1 MPAARPRSARWN
13 AWLWLLTKPAR
24 GIAAVTTDDATTT
37 PLGLRDDGAPHRLR
51 ARAPDPER
59 ADPDPVRGD
68 PALRLAAARRAEG
81 PSWPAGIVFGLA
93 AITDQLD
100 GYLARRWHV
109 ESQFGKVAD
118 PLADRL
124 MIDTA
129 VVMLV
134 AFDRLPWVALII
146 LLRDLLLVG
155 GYKLVVP
162 RGYEFEVSRLGK
174 IATWGL
180 YASIG
185 LVLVTEKGTWWPVA
199 CFWISLA
206 LAVIAAGQYVLKA
219 RRTVRL

>member
-1 MPAARPRSARWN
+1 MDHSTVSAPVRQIPNALTLIRFAAIP
-13 AWLWLLTKPAR
+13 LFVWLLL
-24 GIAAVTTDDATTT
+24 DDRT
-37 PLGLRDDGAPHRLR
+37 
-51 ARAPDPER
+51 
-59 ADPDPVRGD
+59 
-68 PALRLAAARRAEG
+68 G

-146 LLRDLLLVG
+146 LLRDLLLIG

-162 RGYEFEVSRLGK
+162 RGYDFEVSRLGK

-185 LVLVTEKGTWWPVA
+185 LVLVTEKGTWWPLA

-206 LAVIAAGQYVLKA
+206 LAVIAAGQYVAEGAAHRPALTAPLALLSRRPTVAGAGRESGRRGEIVIGPCKA
-219 RRTVRL
+219 SS

>member
-1 MPAARPRSARWN
+1 MEPRTVPAPVRQIPN
-13 AWLWLLTKPAR
+13 ALTLLRFAAIPVFIWLLL
-24 GIAAVTTDDATTT
+24 D
-37 PLGLRDDGAPHRLR
+37 
-51 ARAPDPER
+51 ER
-59 ADPDPVRGD
+59 S
-68 PALRLAAARRAEG
+68 G

-93 AITDQLD
+93 GLTDQLD
-100 GYLARRWHV
+100 GYLARRWRV

-146 LLRDLLLVG
+146 LLRDLLLIG
-155 GYKLVVP
+155 GYRFVVP

-185 LVLVTEKGTWWPVA
+185 LVLVTAEGTWWPLGL
-199 CFWISLA
+199 FWVSLA
-206 LAVIAAGQYVLKA
+206 LAVIAAGQYILKA
-219 RRTVRL
+219 RREVRL

>member
-1 MPAARPRSARWN
+1 MEPRTVSEPVKQIPNALTLLRFAAIP
-13 AWLWLLTKPAR
+13 LFIWLLL
-24 GIAAVTTDDATTT
+24 D
-37 PLGLRDDGAPHRLR
+37 
-51 ARAPDPER
+51 ER
-59 ADPDPVRGD
+59 S
-68 PALRLAAARRAEG
+68 G

-93 AITDQLD
+93 GLTDQLD

-134 AFDRLPWVALII
+134 LLDRLPWVALVI
-146 LLRDLLLVG
+146 LARDLLLVG
-155 GYKLVVP
+155 GYRFVVP

-185 LVLVTEKGTWWPVA
+185 LVLVTEKGTWWPLA
-199 CFWISLA
+199 CFWINLA
-206 LAVIAAGQYVLKA
+206 LAVIAAVEYLLKA
-219 RRTVRL
+219 RRELRS

>member
-1 MPAARPRSARWN
+1 MDHSTVSAPVRQIPNALTLIRFAAIPIFV
-13 AWLWLLTKPAR
+13 WLLLEDRT
-24 GIAAVTTDDATTT
+24 
-37 PLGLRDDGAPHRLR
+37 
-51 ARAPDPER
+51 
-59 ADPDPVRGD
+59 
-68 PALRLAAARRAEG
+68 G

-134 AFDRLPWVALII
+134 AFDRLPWIALII
-146 LLRDLLLVG
+146 LLRDLLLIG

-162 RGYEFEVSRLGK
+162 RGYDFEVSRLGK

-185 LVLVTEKGTWWPVA
+185 LVLVTDKGTWWPLA

-206 LAVIAAGQYVLKA
+206 LAVIAAGQYVLAA

>member
-1 MPAARPRSARWN
+1 MSEPSVSTPVRQIPNVLTLLRFAAIP
-13 AWLWLLTKPAR
+13 LFVWLLL
-24 GIAAVTTDDATTT
+24 D
-37 PLGLRDDGAPHRLR
+37 
-51 ARAPDPER
+51 ER
-59 ADPDPVRGD
+59 S
-68 PALRLAAARRAEG
+68 G

-100 GYLARRWHV
+100 GYLARRWRV

-146 LLRDLLLVG
+146 LLRDLLLIG
-155 GYKLVVP
+155 GYRLVVP
-162 RGYEFEVSRLGK
+162 RGYEFQVSRLGK

-185 LVLVTEKGTWWPVA
+185 LVLVTEKGTTWPVA

-219 RRTVRL
+219 RRTIRL